1 MKSKK
6 NFFLFLIY
14 EAICFMNTIFVVNR
28 ARKGD
33 YSFFSANQLT
43 LIGENTYF
51 VYGIAIILQLIV
63 SISLLAVEVITLCIL
78 TKKIDNIKMKMS
90 QFFRPLVIGN
100 IVLILYNVFFINII
114 GIESVGM
121 LKVFNLLPFGVLLK
135 VMIVS
140 FFLYLDRR
148 KIFDRTIFIY
158 KNGIIKMTIFFI
170 LEYAYS
176 CVGYFS
182 I

>member
-1 MKSKK
+1 
-6 NFFLFLIY
+6 
-14 EAICFMNTIFVVNR
+14 
-28 ARKGD
+28 
-33 YSFFSANQLT
+33 
-43 LIGENTYF
+43 
-51 VYGIAIILQLIV
+51 
-63 SISLLAVEVITLCIL
+63 
-78 TKKIDNIKMKMS
+78 MS